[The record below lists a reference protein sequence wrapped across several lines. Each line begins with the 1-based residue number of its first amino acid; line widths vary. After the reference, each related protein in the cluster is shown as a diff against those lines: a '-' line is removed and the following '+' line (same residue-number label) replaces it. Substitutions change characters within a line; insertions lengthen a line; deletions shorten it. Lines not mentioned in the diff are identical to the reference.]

1 MAYHDDV
8 DIYEQVARELE
19 SGDLIKGL
27 WLKCLAD
34 SGGDKQ
40 LAEAVYVKARAFQL
54 KEEAEAER
62 DRKERESA
70 SEHMSKVDRD
80 RMHADALA
88 ENEKALDESEKRRAQ
103 YEADLQGRRR
113 IEVER
118 VSQAISG
125 LSARERA
132 FAEIFHFPATVLR
145 QKCRELARRF
155 ESPQEYSRYRKRVL
169 LACCTIP
176 LACVTLAWL
185 FYLVIR

>member
-27 WLKCLAD
+27 WLKCLSD

-54 KEEAEAER
+54 KEEAEAEAER

-70 SEHMSKVDRD
+70 SEHMSNVDRD

-88 ENEKALDESEKRRAQ
+88 DLGEGERKWFEHFRRCQNPPDECVRRAKT
-103 YEADLQGRRR
+103 YWK
-113 IEVER
+113 ER
-118 VSQAISG
+118 GDYDSSIRKNDIIVMAAIVG
-125 LSARERA
+125 IIIFFILILA
-132 FAEIFHFPATVLR
+132 FAQTRL
-145 QKCRELARRF
+145 
-155 ESPQEYSRYRKRVL
+155 S
-169 LACCTIP
+169 
-176 LACVTLAWL
+176 
-185 FYLVIR
+185 